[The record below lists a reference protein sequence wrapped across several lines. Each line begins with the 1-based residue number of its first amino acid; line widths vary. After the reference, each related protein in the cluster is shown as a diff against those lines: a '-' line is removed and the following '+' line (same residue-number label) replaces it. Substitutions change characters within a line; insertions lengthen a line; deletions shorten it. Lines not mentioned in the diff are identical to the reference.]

1 MCITSIFH
9 QEDFI
14 INTNKLQYFISVYEE
29 GSITAAAKKHYVTQV
44 AMSQQ
49 IASLEEELGIK
60 LFLRKKTIY
69 ARPVPDISFM
79 KKLKRFLNR
88 MTIFLLMYVIML
100 TITKNY
106 CVSALIITVF
116 MNLSNPIFVSLRP
129 STMILL

>member
-60 LFLRKKTIY
+60 LFLRKK
-69 ARPVPDISFM
+69 
-79 KKLKRFLNR
+79 NR
-88 MTIFLLMYVIML
+88 
-100 TITKNY
+100 
-106 CVSALIITVF
+106 S
-116 MNLSNPIFVSLRP
+116 RRR
-129 STMILL
+129 